1 MKHKRLS
8 NVDSVKQITVIEV
21 KSIKGVGTTED
32 PISQIT
38 EYFLPDG
45 ARLARV
51 GLNDNFE
58 EIHEWSTPQTKGEGK
73 MKKYKTQYKERR
85 INEIIGQLLNSLDV
99 DQKWKVA
106 TNEVNSKRV
115 FKILRNGLWK
125 LL

>member
-21 KSIKGVGTTED
+21 KSIKGVGTEED

-51 GLNDNFE
+51 GINDNFE
-58 EIHEWSTPQTKGEGK
+58 EIHEWFTPKPKVKGK
-73 MKKYKTQYKERR
+73 
-85 INEIIGQLLNSLDV
+85 
-99 DQKWKVA
+99 
-106 TNEVNSKRV
+106 
-115 FKILRNGLWK
+115 NG
-125 LL
+125 